1 MAEIR
6 NLGYAVFGVSDLAHW
21 ERFAVDMLGLQP
33 GRSEAG
39 RLLTLRMDEYEQ
51 RIVLEQGSEDDI
63 RVAGWELDSEGDLNA
78 YVDQLRSHGVMVEAC
93 SADHARARRVEKLYS
108 CDDPN
113 GFKHE
118 FYFGPTIATI
128 TRPFHSPVL
137 VGKGFNTG
145 TLGMGH
151 LLPRSI
157 DYKASVDFYQ
167 KVLGLKL
174 SDYIREEMAPGVVV
188 DATFFHTR
196 TGRHH
201 SLATAAIPSKKILNH
216 LMIELQSMDDVGLA
230 YDRCVKAGYPMVL
243 ELGHHPN
250 DEMFS
255 FYVVTPSGFAIE
267 YGWGGIVI
275 DDASWQVRSY
285 TKLSDWGH
293 KRNLPPAPAA

>member
-6 NLGYAVFGVSDLAHW
+6 NLGYAVFGVSDLARW
-21 ERFAVDMLGLQP
+21 EHFAVEMLGLQV
-33 GRSEAG
+33 GRREAG
-39 RLLTLRMDEYEQ
+39 ELLTLRMDAYEQ
-51 RIVLEQGSEDDI
+51 RIVLEHGSDDDL
-63 RVAGWELDSEGDLNA
+63 RVAGWELASEEALEA
-78 YVDQLRSHGVMVEAC
+78 YVEQLRGHGIAVHAC
-93 SADHARARRVEKLYS
+93 SAEHARQRRVEKVYR

-118 FYFGPTIATI
+118 FYFGAAFATI
-128 TRPFHSPVL
+128 TQPFHSPVL
-137 VGKGFNTG
+137 VGPGFNTG
-145 TLGMGH
+145 PLGIGH

-157 DYKASVDFYQ
+157 DYKASVEWYQ

-188 DATFFHTR
+188 DAAFFHTH

-216 LMIELQSMDDVGLA
+216 LMVELQSMDDVGLA
-230 YDRCVKAGYPMVL
+230 YDRCVKNGYPMVL

-275 DDASWQVRSY
+275 DDANWQVRTYS
-285 TKLSDWGH
+285 KLSDWGH
-293 KRNLPPAPAA
+293 KRNLPPQPAA